1 MNKKYT
7 KDERCR
13 ILGLSIKRYREQKKI
28 SQEKLAEL
36 ADIHTSYIGQIERG
50 FRYPSLKV
58 LFKIADALN
67 VKLADL
73 FLNIEVRKSG

>member
-13 ILGLSIKRYREQKKI
+13 ILGLAIKRHREQKKI

-50 FRYPSLKV
+50 LRYPSLKV

-73 FLNIEVRKSG
+73 FLNIEVTRNR